1 LIATTHVPPLVSG
14 LFQVAARQDTLVVVS
29 AGDRGALWWVGI
41 LADVATIFI
50 AIALIAMALA
60 LIAAAWNSRKIYA
73 AMRRL
78 TDRLYDDSQP
88 IVQHARDVA
97 DNVNYISASVRAD
110 VEELRATLH
119 TTQASLLQAADHAE
133 RKIGEFNALLGV
145 VQEEA
150 ERIFI
155 DTASTLRGVSAGA
168 NTLREPSAQS
178 RETKPGKVEI
188 VRQSPPGDPRDQ

>member
-1 LIATTHVPPLVSG
+1 LIDYTFPFRLPIGSI
-14 LFQVAARQDTLVVVS
+14 QVAARPDTLVVV
-29 AGDRGALWWVGI
+29 AAPERGALWWVST
-41 LADVATIFI
+41 LADIATIFI

-78 TDRLYDDSQP
+78 TDRLYADSQP
-88 IVQHARDVA
+88 VMQHARDVA

-110 VEELRATLH
+110 VEALRATLH
-119 TTQASLLQAADHAE
+119 TTQANLLNAADTAE
-133 RKIGEFNALLGV
+133 RRIGEFNALLGV

-168 NTLREPSAQS
+168 SSLRDADAPRRAREP
-178 RETKPGKVEI
+178 GEI
-188 VRQSPPGDPRDQ
+188 VPPRPPGQTPRP